1 MVDLFELNVAGRRLI
16 LDTGRL
22 ARQANGA
29 MLVSYGETVVL
40 VTATVAPEPREGVDF
55 FPLTV
60 DYEERLYAAGRI
72 PGSFFRRE
80 GRPSERAILTS
91 RLIDRAIRPLFPKSL
106 RNDVQVVVTV
116 LSVDL
121 DNSPEFC
128 GLVGASAALAVSDIP
143 FDGPLAAVVVG
154 RVDGEFVLNPTL
166 AETGRS
172 DLHLVIAGTGDAV
185 VMVEAGAA
193 EVDEQVIVDATA
205 FARPFLG
212 ELVGLQQGAVARLG
226 KPKLAYVE
234 APLDRELQKR
244 VEGQS
249 RAAIVSALRDTDK
262 LRREESVRR
271 VFAEVVERLEGEF
284 PGCEREIRSQLDSI
298 MRDEVRRLLLTE
310 GVRVDG
316 RTPDEIRA
324 IESSVGM
331 LPRVHG
337 SGLFTRGQT
346 QVLTVATLGTIG
358 DVQTLDNLSAE
369 DSKRYMHHYNF
380 PPYSVGE
387 ARPLRGPGR
396 RDIGHGALAERALLP
411 VLPGESE
418 FPYTIRLVSEVLE
431 SNGSTSMASVC
442 GSSLALMDA
451 GVPIRGPVGGV
462 AMGLIMQGDQV
473 VVLSDIQG
481 IEDALGDMDFKVAGT
496 RRGITA
502 LQLDVKTRGI
512 APEILGQAL
521 EQARRG
527 RLHILDRMVE
537 AIAEP
542 RKHLSPWAPRII
554 TIQIDPEKI
563 REVIGPGG
571 KVINRIIAETGAK
584 IDIEDD
590 GRIFIASVDQDGGE
604 RAVRMIQQLTR
615 EVRPGEVYVGRVT
628 RIMNFGAFVEVLPG
642 KEGLVHISELA
653 DQRVDRVEDV
663 VQVGDQVLVKVSEI
677 DRLGRINLS
686 RKAALREDRGSA
698 PTPKPT

>member
-1 MVDLFELNVAGRRLI
+1 MGYAFERSVAGRSLI
-16 LDTGRL
+16 LDAGKL
-22 ARQANGA
+22 ARQANGSV
-29 MLVSYGETVVL
+29 LVSYGETVVL
-40 VTATVAPEPREGVDF
+40 VTATLAQEPREGIDF
-55 FPLTV
+55 FPLIV

-80 GRPSERAILTS
+80 GRPSERAILTA
-91 RLIDRAIRPLFPKSL
+91 RLIDRSIRPLFPKGL

-128 GLVGASAALAVSDIP
+128 GLVGASAALALSDIP

-154 RVDGEFVLNPTL
+154 RVDGEFLLNPTL
-166 AETGRS
+166 AQSVRS
-172 DLHLVIAGTGDAV
+172 DLHLVIAGTRDAV
-185 VMVEAGAA
+185 VMVEAGAT
-193 EVDEQVIVDATA
+193 EVEEQVVLDAAA
-205 FARPFLG
+205 FARPYLG
-212 ELVGLQQGAVARLG
+212 ELVELQQEAVARMG
-226 KPKLAYVE
+226 KPKRCYAERPVDL
-234 APLDRELQKR
+234 ELQRR
-244 VEGQS
+244 VDGAS
-249 RAAIVSALRDTDK
+249 RLAIGRTLRDADK
-262 LRREESVRR
+262 LRREEAMRG
-271 VFAEVVERLEGEF
+271 VFAEVVEQLREEF
-284 PGCEREIRSQLDSI
+284 PDRESEIRSQLESI
-298 MRDEVRRLLLTE
+298 MRDEVRSLLMTE
-310 GVRVDG
+310 RVRVDG
-316 RTPDEIRA
+316 RAPDEIRP
-324 IESSVGM
+324 IESLVGV

-396 RDIGHGALAERALLP
+396 RDIGHGALAERALQP
-411 VLPGESE
+411 VLPDQTE

-462 AMGLIMQGDQV
+462 AMGLVMQGDQTV
-473 VVLSDIQG
+473 ILSDIQG

-502 LQLDVKTRGI
+502 LQLDVKTKGI
-512 APEILGQAL
+512 APEVLGNAL

-527 RLHILDRMVE
+527 RLHILDRMAE

-554 TIQIDPEKI
+554 TLQIDPEKI

-571 KVINRIIAETGAK
+571 KVINKIIAETGAK

-615 EVRPGEVYVGRVT
+615 EVRPGEVYVGRVS

-653 DQRVDRVEDV
+653 DERVNRVEDV
-663 VQVGDQVLVKVSEI
+663 VQVGDQVLVKVTEI

-698 PTPKPT
+698 PTAKPT

>member
-1 MVDLFELNVAGRRLI
+1 MGHVFERSIAGRRLT
-16 LDTGRL
+16 LDAGRL
-22 ARQANGA
+22 ARQANGSV
-29 MLVSYGETVVL
+29 LVSYGETVVL
-40 VTATVAPEPREGVDF
+40 VTATVAQEPREGIDF

-80 GRPSERAILTS
+80 GRPSERAILTG
-91 RLIDRAIRPLFPKSL
+91 RLIDRSVRPLFPKGL

-121 DNSPEFC
+121 DSSPEFC
-128 GLVGASAALAVSDIP
+128 GLVGASAALTLSDIP

-154 RVDGEFVLNPTL
+154 RVEGEFILNPTL
-166 AETGRS
+166 AQSVRS
-172 DLHLVIAGTGDAV
+172 DLHLVIAGTDQAV
-185 VMVEAGAA
+185 VMVEAGAG
-193 EVDEQVIVDATA
+193 EVEEQVMLDAVA
-205 FARPFLG
+205 FARPHLG
-212 ELVGLQQGAVARLG
+212 DLVGLQQEAAAAIG
-226 KPKLAYVE
+226 KPKRCYAERAIDL
-234 APLDRELQKR
+234 ELQRR
-244 VEGQS
+244 VDGES
-249 RAAIVSALRDTDK
+249 RAAIGGALRDADK

-271 VFAEVVERLEGEF
+271 VFAEAAERLRAEF
-284 PGCEREIRSQLDSI
+284 PARESEIRSHLDAI
-298 MRDEVRRLLLTE
+298 MRDEVRSLLLTE
-310 GVRVDG
+310 RLRLDG
-316 RTPDEIRA
+316 RAPDEIRS
-324 IESSVGM
+324 IESAVGV

-396 RDIGHGALAERALLP
+396 RDIGHGALAERALQP
-411 VLPGESE
+411 VLPDQSE

-462 AMGLIMQGDQV
+462 AMGLVMQDDQV
-473 VVLSDIQG
+473 VILSDIQG

-502 LQLDVKTRGI
+502 LQLDVKTKGI
-512 APEILGQAL
+512 APEVLGQAL

-527 RLHILDRMVE
+527 RLHILDRMVQ

-554 TIQIDPEKI
+554 TVQIDPEKI

-571 KVINRIIAETGAK
+571 KVINKIIAETGAK

-590 GRIFIASVDQDGGE
+590 GRIFIASVDQEGGE

-615 EVRPGEVYVGRVT
+615 EVRPGEVYVGRVS

-653 DQRVDRVEDV
+653 DERVNRVEDV
-663 VQVGDQVLVKVSEI
+663 VQVGDQVLVKVTEI

-698 PTPKPT
+698 PAAKPT

>member
-1 MVDLFELNVAGRRLI
+1 
-16 LDTGRL
+16 GRL
-22 ARQANGA
+22 ARQANGSV
-29 MLVSYGETVVL
+29 LVSYGETVVL
-40 VTATVAPEPREGVDF
+40 VTATAAQEPREGIDF

-80 GRPSERAILTS
+80 GRPSERAILTG
-91 RLIDRAIRPLFPKSL
+91 RLIDRSVRPLFPKGL

-121 DNSPEFC
+121 DNSAEFC
-128 GLVGASAALAVSDIP
+128 GLVGASAALTISDIP

-154 RVDGEFVLNPTL
+154 RVDGEFILNPTL
-166 AETGRS
+166 AQSVRS
-172 DLHLVIAGTGDAV
+172 DLHLVIAGTGRAV
-185 VMVEAGAA
+185 VMVEAGAG
-193 EVDEQVIVDATA
+193 EVEEQVVLDAVA
-205 FARPFLG
+205 FARPHLG
-212 ELVGLQQGAVARLG
+212 ELVELQQEAAAVIG
-226 KPKLAYVE
+226 KPKRCYAERAVDL
-234 APLDRELQKR
+234 ELQRR
-244 VEGQS
+244 VDGES
-249 RAAIVSALRDTDK
+249 RAAIGSALRDADK
-262 LRREESVRR
+262 LRREESVRC
-271 VFAEVVERLEGEF
+271 VFAEAAERLRAEF
-284 PGCEREIRSQLDSI
+284 PARESEIRSHLDAI
-298 MRDEVRRLLLTE
+298 MRDEVRSLLLTE
-310 GVRVDG
+310 RVRVDG
-316 RTPDEIRA
+316 RAPDEIRS
-324 IESSVGM
+324 IESAVGV

-396 RDIGHGALAERALLP
+396 RDIGHGALAERALQP
-411 VLPGESE
+411 VLPDQSE

-442 GSSLALMDA
+442 ASSLALMDA

-462 AMGLIMQGDQV
+462 AMGLVMQGDQV
-473 VVLSDIQG
+473 VILSDIQG
-481 IEDALGDMDFKVAGT
+481 IEDVLGDMDFKVAGT

-502 LQLDVKTRGI
+502 LQLDVKTKGI
-512 APEILGQAL
+512 APEVLGHAL

-554 TIQIDPEKI
+554 TVQIDPEKI

-571 KVINRIIAETGAK
+571 KVINKIIAETGAK

-590 GRIFIASVDQDGGE
+590 GRIFIASVDQEGGE

-615 EVRPGEVYVGRVT
+615 EVRPGEVHVGRVS

-653 DQRVDRVEDV
+653 DERVNRVEDV
-663 VQVGDQVLVKVSEI
+663 VQVGDQVLVKVTEI

-686 RKAALREDRGSA
+686 RKAALREDRGST
-698 PTPKPT
+698 PTNKPT